1 MPNTIPVAIKNA
13 IESGDAI
20 LFLGAGASYDALL
33 GDHPTRIMA
42 DTVKDALSD
51 KFLGGAH
58 KKKPLMTVA
67 DYARS
72 EASLVRVQHL
82 VRELFINLE
91 PAQFHLKIP
100 TFRWRAV
107 VTTNYDLVIEKA
119 YASCKSR
126 LQEIAPVSRDG
137 EELERALS
145 RQNTIPYLKLH
156 GCINNYNDTSTP
168 LVLDSNEYAKFA
180 HGRQNLV
187 KTFVEW
193 AGQSPVIFCG
203 YSLGDENIKEILF
216 DIGDASQNRDAY
228 LYVDIAFDDI
238 QTRYWMQRRITPLA
252 NTFEGFISQIDSEIP
267 HANRVLASLLNSDD
281 LSISKWIPSH
291 AKPSTNLNQYLTEE
305 LVHVLPTAVAGK
317 AIDAKAFYCGLDVS
331 FAPIYASL
339 DVRRL
344 MTDTVLEQAV
354 LNTLLSTQPKL
365 FVIKG
370 YAGSGKSVLAMRVA
384 VETSALLDSPL
395 VVWLKEGAVIR
406 PDLLL
411 ELQKLVSGRLFVFID
426 DLVQHEATFGRLIEV
441 LQASNAPITV
451 IACVRTNELY
461 IHGQAF
467 HKQISKEFELQ
478 DLENKEV
485 MQLLEKLSSAK
496 VLGPLEH
503 YNEADRKIFV
513 QKFYEQQLLV
523 ALHEITYGDSFEN
536 IVVNEFENI
545 LPRAAQQLYLDIC
558 TLHQCGVGVRAGLV
572 SRISGLPISDLNTML
587 KGPLSRIIRGD
598 YDHRYR
604 DMVFRSR
611 HSEIARM
618 VFALAIKDP
627 GARSHQLVRMIS
639 KIDLDYSSDNRAFF
653 ELVRGRRLASLF
665 DRKELA
671 LNVFDAAEE
680 TSAPAGFLAHQRA
693 NLELNH
699 PSGNLDVAMACLR
712 EAEAANQSTGHRDA
726 SIQHTKANLL
736 RKRALNAL
744 STLERGRYRAEARS
758 ILKPQFG
765 MKENSYAV
773 HLYGQLLLDEIK
785 DHFAQIVKHVEYDS
799 ESKNIQDESIV
810 RVVNELSQLIDEH
823 IQRNPGDGPMTLL
836 RSDFL
841 RRIGEHPNA
850 ISVLERFHK
859 GNPNNPAISRV
870 LAEALSITGDLE
882 GGIDILRATV
892 LATTGDVV
900 ANLAFAKM
908 LMKQNEELN
917 ANSILTYLRRSFS
930 DGDTHY
936 EARLLYARANLLY
949 GDLKRG
955 EAEFEQLHK
964 AYIQNR
970 DKPTAPVEL
979 PGNGPKRFTGTVMS
993 KKVGFAFLNS
1003 SELKFNVYFQ
1013 KSSVNPEI
1021 WAALDR
1027 GMPVTFTLA
1036 FTYRGPVAID
1046 IFTNVEHHSLI
1057 NH

>member
-1 MPNTIPVAIKNA
+1 MPVTLPAPIKNA

-20 LFLGAGASYDALL
+20 LFLGAGASYDALKAN
-33 GDHPTRIMA
+33 HPTRITA
-42 DTVKDALSD
+42 DTVKIALSD

-58 KKKPLMTVA
+58 KSKPLMTVA

-72 EASLVRVQHL
+72 EASLVKVQHL
-82 VRELFINLE
+82 VRELFIDLG

-100 TFRWRAV
+100 TFRWRAI
-107 VTTNYDLVIEKA
+107 VTTNYDLVVEKA
-119 YASCKSR
+119 YASCKTR
-126 LQEIAPVSRDG
+126 LQEIAPVTRDG
-137 EELERALS
+137 AELERALS
-145 RQNTIPYLKLH
+145 GQNTIPYLKLH

-168 LVLDSNEYAKFA
+168 IVLDSNEYAKFA
-180 HGRQNLV
+180 NGRQNLV

-203 YSLGDENIKEILF
+203 YGLGDENIKEILF

-228 LYVDIAFDDI
+228 LYVDLAFDEI

-252 NTFEGFISQIDSEIP
+252 HTFEDFLSQIDSEIP
-267 HANRVLASLLNSDD
+267 HANRVLASLLNRDD

-305 LVHVLPTAVAGK
+305 LIHVLPTAVAGK
-317 AIDAKAFYCGLDVS
+317 AVVAKAFYCGLDVS

-344 MTDTVLEQAV
+344 LTDTVLEQAV
-354 LNTLLSTQPKL
+354 LNTLPSTQPKL

-395 VVWLKEGAVIR
+395 VVWLKEGAIIR

-441 LQASNAPITV
+441 LQAANAPITV
-451 IACVRTNELY
+451 VACVRTNELH

-485 MQLLEKLSSAK
+485 MHLLEKLSSAK
-496 VLGPLEH
+496 ILGPLEQ
-503 YNEADRKIFV
+503 YSEADRKIFV

-587 KGPLSRIIRGD
+587 NGPLSRVIRGD

-604 DMVFRSR
+604 DVVYRSR

-680 TSAPAGFLAHQRA
+680 TSAPPGFLAHQRA

-699 PSGNLDVAMACLR
+699 PTGNLDVAMACLR
-712 EAEAANQSTGHRDA
+712 EAEAANQSTGYRDA

-736 RKRALNAL
+736 RKRALNAQ
-744 STLERGRYRAEARS
+744 STLERGRYRAEARA
-758 ILKPQFG
+758 ILKPQFA

-773 HLYGQLLLDEIK
+773 HLFGLILLDEIK
-785 DHFAQIVKHVEYDS
+785 DHFAQNGKYTADASDVKD
-799 ESKNIQDESIV
+799 IQDESIV
-810 RVVNELSQLIDEH
+810 RVINELSHLIDEH
-823 IQRNPGDGPMTLL
+823 MQRNPGDGPMTLL
-836 RSDFL
+836 RSEFL
-841 RRIGEHPNA
+841 RRIGEYPNA

-859 GNPNNPAISRV
+859 GNPNNAAISRV
-870 LAEALSITGDLE
+870 LAEALSIAGNLE
-882 GGIDILRATV
+882 GGIEILRATV

-900 ANLAFAKM
+900 ANLAFAK
-908 LMKQNEELN
+908 LLIKQNEEVN
-917 ANSILTYLRRSFS
+917 ANTILAYLRRSFS

-955 EAEFEQLHK
+955 ETEFEQLNK

-970 DKPTAPVEL
+970 DKPIAPVEL
-979 PGNGPKRFTGTVMS
+979 PGDGPKRFVGTVMS
-993 KKVGFAFLNS
+993 KTVGYAFLNS
-1003 SELKFNVYFQ
+1003 SELRFNVYF
-1013 KSSVNPEI
+1013 KNSSVNPEI
-1021 WAALDR
+1021 WSTLDR
-1027 GMPVTFTLA
+1027 GMPVMFTLA
-1036 FTYRGPVAID
+1036 FTYRGPIAID
-1046 IFTNVEHHSLI
+1046 VEPHSLEI
-1057 NH
+1057 H

>member
-1 MPNTIPVAIKNA
+1 MTITIPPAIKNA
-13 IESGDAI
+13 IQSGDAI
-20 LFLGAGASYDALL
+20 LFLGSGASYDALMK
-33 GDHPTRIMA
+33 DHPTRITA
-42 DTVKDALSD
+42 EKVKTALSE

-58 KKKPLMTVA
+58 QDKPLMTVA

-72 EASLVRVQHL
+72 EASLAKVQHL
-82 VRELFINLE
+82 VRELFIDLS

-100 TFRWRAV
+100 TFRWRAI
-107 VTTNYDLVIEKA
+107 VTTNYDLVVEKA
-119 YASCKSR
+119 YSFCKSR
-126 LQEIAPVSRDG
+126 LQEIVPVTRDG
-137 EELERALS
+137 TELELALS
-145 RQNTIPYLKLH
+145 GQNTVPYLKLH
-156 GCINNYNDTSTP
+156 GCVNNSNDTSTP
-168 LVLDSNEYAKFA
+168 IVLDSNEYAKFSN
-180 HGRQNLV
+180 GRKNLV

-193 AGQSPVIFCG
+193 AGQSPIIFCG
-203 YSLGDENIKEILF
+203 YSLADENIKEILF
-216 DIGDASQNRDAY
+216 DIGDSSQNRDAY
-228 LYVDIAFDDI
+228 LYVDLAFDRI
-238 QTRYWMQRRITPLA
+238 QTRYWMQKRITPFE
-252 NTFEGFISQIDSEIP
+252 NTFEGFLNQIDSEIP
-267 HANRVLASLLNSDD
+267 HKNRVLASLLNRDE

-291 AKPSTNLNQYLTEE
+291 AKPSASLNQYLIEE
-305 LVHVLPTAVAGK
+305 LIHVTPSAIQGK
-317 AIDAKAFYCGLDVS
+317 AMNAKAFYCGLDSS
-331 FAPIYASL
+331 FSPIYAGL

-344 MTDTVLEQAV
+344 ITDTVLEHAV
-354 LNTLLSTQPKL
+354 LNTLQSTQPKL

-370 YAGSGKSVLAMRVA
+370 YAGAGKSVLAMRVA
-384 VETSALLDSPL
+384 LETSELLDSPL
-395 VVWLKEGAVIR
+395 VMWLKEGAMIR

-411 ELQKLVSGRLFVFID
+411 ELQNLVNDRLFVFIN

-441 LQASNAPITV
+441 LQSANAPITV

-478 DLENKEV
+478 DLDNKEV
-485 MQLLEKLSSAK
+485 MQLLEKLSAEK
-496 VLGPLEH
+496 ILGPLEQ
-503 YNEADRKIFV
+503 YNEADRKIFIR
-513 QKFYEQQLLV
+513 KFYEQQLLV
-523 ALHEITYGDSFEN
+523 ALHEITFGDSFEN
-536 IVVNEFENI
+536 IVINEFENI

-587 KGPLSRIIRGD
+587 NGPLSRVIKGD
-598 YDHRYR
+598 YDQRYR
-604 DMVFRSR
+604 DVVYRSR

-618 VFALAIKDP
+618 VFDLAIKDP
-627 GARSHQLVRMIS
+627 AARSHQLVRMVS

-653 ELVRGRRLASLF
+653 ELVRGRRLAGLF

-712 EAEAANQSTGHRDA
+712 EAEAANQSTGYRDS

-736 RKRALNAL
+736 RKRALK
-744 STLERGRYRAEARS
+744 STSSLERGRYRAEARS
-758 ILKPQFG
+758 ILKPQLG
-765 MKENSYAV
+765 MKENSYPV

-785 DHFAQIVKHVEYDS
+785 DHFAQIVKPGAEDN
-799 ESKNIQDESIV
+799 EIQNIQDESIV
-810 RVVNELSQLIDEH
+810 RVVNDLSQLIDEQ

-841 RRIGEHPNA
+841 RRIGEYPNA
-850 ISVLERFHK
+850 ISVLERFHT
-859 GNPNNPAISRV
+859 GNPTNAAISRV
-870 LAEALSITGDLE
+870 LAEALSIAGDLE
-882 GGIDILRATV
+882 RGIDILRATV
-892 LATTGDVV
+892 LATNGDVV

-908 LMKQNEELN
+908 LMKQNEETN
-917 ANSILTYLRRSFS
+917 ASSILTYLRRSFS

-955 EAEFEQLHK
+955 QAEFEQLHK

-970 DKPTAPVEL
+970 DKPIASVEI
-979 PGNGPKRFTGTVMS
+979 PGKGPKRFIGTVMS
-993 KKVGFAFLNS
+993 KNVGYAFLNC

-1013 KSSVNPEI
+1013 KSSVNPEV
-1021 WAALDR
+1021 WSTLDR
-1027 GMPVTFTLA
+1027 GMPVFFTLA
-1036 FTYRGPVAID
+1036 FNYRGPVAID
-1046 IFTNVEHHSLI
+1046 ILNNVEQK
-1057 NH
+1057 